1 MDKEPPS
8 KKARPSKEAL
18 LSKKARPSK
27 EATPSKKARPSKEPL
42 PSKMEKARSIVD
54 PAGLTALALR
64 LANTLS
70 EGKNIVFSPL
80 SIYTALG
87 LVAAGARGT
96 TLDELLA
103 VLGASSREE

>member
-1 MDKEPPS
+1 
-8 KKARPSKEAL
+8 
-18 LSKKARPSK
+18 
-27 EATPSKKARPSKEPL
+27 
-42 PSKMEKARSIVD
+42 
-54 PAGLTALALR
+54 
-64 LANTLS
+64 LS

-103 VLGASSREE
+103 VLGASSREEVAEVVRCLAESGVDFQVSIVSPRSWHRLPG